1 MSAAAECST
10 DSLGAVFDR
19 REEGMSVW
27 VSEAW
32 GRRHARVAGMRRADA
47 AIAP

>member
-19 REEGMSVW
+19 RVEGMMVYGYLRLGDNTHEVCW
-27 VSEAW
+27 DVQ
-32 GRRHARVAGMRRADA
+32 G
-47 AIAP
+47 